1 MRNSL
6 LLFFLLLG
14 FALSAQDV
22 DLRIDTTLSAEALVK
37 NLLGGNRGIEVKE
50 ADFKGARQAAGSFK
64 IIGAECCFFKEGII
78 LSTGEAE
85 HARGPNMKSSSGE
98 ALGTRGRNH
107 LARMARNVSMDA
119 AMLQFDFKPSGDSLA
134 FEFVFASEEYPEFV
148 NRGVNDVF
156 VFLLIDMETNEIKN
170 LATVPGT
177 KEPISIDNIN
187 HRWNHRLYN
196 NNSYWSGQKM
206 DFWKENLEKALMA
219 NVLQFDGYTVPL
231 IASAKVIPGRW
242 YKMSLE
248 ISDIGDGLYDSAVF
262 LKAGSFTD
270 RAGEDS
276 EQKVDLEIEDTDWL
290 HSRKE
295 GDTTVLELQL
305 YFDHDEYKLVDSEM
319 EKLSSVAD
327 ELKAKSFSILVK
339 GHTDNKGE
347 ETYNQTLS
355 ERRAKEVRLM
365 LLNRGF
371 DAEKIKAIG
380 RGEYEPLEKGEL
392 EEQQAKNRRVE
403 LWLY

>member
-134 FEFVFASEEYPEFV
+134 FEFVFASEEYPHQPQTPHQFQHT
-148 NRGVNDVF
+148 
-156 VFLLIDMETNEIKN
+156 LPPPPPQSPTP
-170 LATVPGT
+170 AT
-177 KEPISIDNIN
+177 
-187 HRWNHRLYN
+187 
-196 NNSYWSGQKM
+196 
-206 DFWKENLEKALMA
+206 
-219 NVLQFDGYTVPL
+219 
-231 IASAKVIPGRW
+231 
-242 YKMSLE
+242 
-248 ISDIGDGLYDSAVF
+248 
-262 LKAGSFTD
+262 
-270 RAGEDS
+270 
-276 EQKVDLEIEDTDWL
+276 
-290 HSRKE
+290 
-295 GDTTVLELQL
+295 
-305 YFDHDEYKLVDSEM
+305 
-319 EKLSSVAD
+319 
-327 ELKAKSFSILVK
+327 
-339 GHTDNKGE
+339 
-347 ETYNQTLS
+347 
-355 ERRAKEVRLM
+355 
-365 LLNRGF
+365 LLNR
-371 DAEKIKAIG
+371 KWPI
-380 RGEYEPLEKGEL
+380 RTPH
-392 EEQQAKNRRVE
+392 RHSVRSV
-403 LWLY
+403 